1 MRFTRAL
8 SLPLAVAGSAVLLA
22 AARPTHPSPARVLTV
37 TTHDFAFEAPDS
49 APAGLTELRLHNA
62 GPSVHHVSI
71 YRLAAGK
78 TMADFMGALKPNA
91 PFPTWAIALGGPN
104 AVVPGDSSSSTVVLT
119 PAHYVLICF
128 VPDSA
133 NRPHFTLG
141 MEKELVVT
149 GTTKAALPRADRTV
163 DLSDYTF
170 GLPATVRAGKQT
182 WRFVNTAQQEH
193 EALLVM
199 LGPGKTVA
207 EFGSWVDA
215 GMQGPPP
222 GMPMGGISPLAPH
235 GASEV
240 ALDLK
245 PGNYALICFL
255 PDSKDGKPHFAHGMM
270 TAFEVK

>member
-1 MRFTRAL
+1 MRLTRAL
-8 SLPLAVAGSAVLLA
+8 SLPLAIAGGVVLLA
-22 AARPTHPSPARVLTV
+22 AARPARPSPARVLTV

-49 APAGLTELRLHNA
+49 APAGLTEIHLNNA
-62 GPSVHHVSI
+62 GPSVHHLSI
-71 YRLAAGK
+71 YRLGAGK
-78 TMADFMGALKPNA
+78 TLADFMGALKPNT
-91 PFPTWAIALGGPN
+91 PFPEWATALGGPN
-104 AVVPGDSSSSTVVLT
+104 AVIPGGSSNATMVLT

-133 NRPHFTLG
+133 NRPHFMLG

-149 GTTKAALPRADRTV
+149 GATKAVLPKADRTV
-163 DLSDYTF
+163 ELSDYTF
-170 GLPATVRAGKQT
+170 GLPATVRAGQQT
-182 WRFVNTAQQEH
+182 WKFVNKAQQEH

-199 LGPGKTVA
+199 LPPGKTIA

-222 GMPMGGISPLAPH
+222 GMPMGGISPLAPG

-245 PGNYALICFL
+245 PGNYAFICFL

-270 TAFEVK
+270 RAFEVK